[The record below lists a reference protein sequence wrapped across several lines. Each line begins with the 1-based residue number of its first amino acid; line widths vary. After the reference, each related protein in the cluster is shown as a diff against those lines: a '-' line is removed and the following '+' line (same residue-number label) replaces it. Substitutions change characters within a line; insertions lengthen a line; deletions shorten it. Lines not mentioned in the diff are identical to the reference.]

1 MQMTWWN
8 IDYYYNKILVFHL
21 QGVAA
26 VCSTINE
33 CWDHDPEARLTAQCV
48 AERFSEMDDD
58 LDKLSTC
65 SSSEEKIPEDCSVSV
80 SDDKWEREKGH
91 SHSLS
96 LQKLNVWILPV
107 RWSERIWP
115 FHKALCFITK
125 DFMHF
130 IRLCIAHTEEGQ
142 ATEQEELDRCWFSPL
157 TADREPNVIRNIF
170 RLNTKDS

>member
-1 MQMTWWN
+1 M
-8 IDYYYNKILVFHL
+8 FHL

-80 SDDKWEREKGH
+80 SDDKWERERKVTLTR
-91 SHSLS
+91 SLSLS
-96 LQKLNVWILPV
+96 LQKTECLDPS
-107 RWSERIWP
+107 SEVEW
-115 FHKALCFITK
+115 KNMA
-125 DFMHF
+125 
-130 IRLCIAHTEEGQ
+130 
-142 ATEQEELDRCWFSPL
+142 FS
-157 TADREPNVIRNIF
+157 
-170 RLNTKDS
+170 

>member
-1 MQMTWWN
+1 MNYN
-8 IDYYYNKILVFHL
+8 IYIIYTIIKLCTVGKSKHKHLFRL

-80 SDDKWEREKGH
+80 SDDKWERERKVTL
-91 SHSLS
+91 SLS
-96 LQKLNVWILPV
+96 AETECLDTS
-107 RWSERIWP
+107 SEVEW
-115 FHKALCFITK
+115 KNMA
-125 DFMHF
+125 
-130 IRLCIAHTEEGQ
+130 
-142 ATEQEELDRCWFSPL
+142 FS
-157 TADREPNVIRNIF
+157 
-170 RLNTKDS
+170 

>member
-1 MQMTWWN
+1 MT
-8 IDYYYNKILVFHL
+8 KITTTHAQTLVFFFCL

-48 AERFSEMDDD
+48 AERLSEMDDD

-80 SDDKWEREKGH
+80 SDDKWERKKDH
-91 SHSLS
+91 SHSLDLS

-107 RWSERIWP
+107 RWSGRMWP
-115 FHKALCFITK
+115 FHKALFHNQRFHALYQI
-125 DFMHF
+125 MHSSHWG
-130 IRLCIAHTEEGQ
+130 RSCYRARGAGQ
-142 ATEQEELDRCWFSPL
+142 TLVFSSESWPRAKCNQE
-157 TADREPNVIRNIF
+157 NVMPQH
-170 RLNTKDS
+170 